1 MTTEKKQLQHLADCT
16 MIDTMALRVAN
27 VPNAKLPKEYS
38 QVSDGDDIA
47 ANTGW
52 AKGSLESESRKKGQS
67 LRVRTIKSKSQ
78 LLVEG
83 SNAIHYQGHNIV
95 SSGDAVMTAYS
106 MLDAVRQTYPLQ
118 LNDKMRPWEFMRGE
132 GIEVTRID
140 IPFML
145 KTPAGV
151 SVGAIVNALA
161 LAGIRSGLV
170 TTLFPRETVY
180 FDQHSQLQS
189 LKAYDKSAE
198 MMQAKNKFE
207 FPSSENAGSLQMLTT
222 DAVRLEAVYRLK
234 SLTRRFD
241 GKLPLPSMLSPDVL
255 ARMVMELLE
264 KYNLRGTLRSRLG
277 RAELQKIR
285 PVYRTTVALWQQG
298 EEMTSF
304 FGNDEGL
311 LKSHRRIIKAEYGI
325 DILLPH
331 PGAIDV
337 SMEVGDVLR
346 TENFVPVPAE
356 IRADQSLFYA
366 RDMQA
371 EWRNYCR
378 DQRITS
384 VSSVYLNPYKLDDDL
399 PAANTDKLDS

>member
-1 MTTEKKQLQHLADCT
+1 MNTADKNLQHLMDCT
-16 MIDTMALRVAN
+16 MIDTMGLRVPD
-27 VPNAKLPKEYS
+27 VPNAKLPRAFS

-47 ANTGW
+47 VNTGW

-67 LRVRTIKSKSQ
+67 LRVRTVKSKSQ

-207 FPSSENAGSLQMLTT
+207 FPSSENATALRLLTK

-234 SLTRRFD
+234 SLTRRFE

-298 EEMTSF
+298 EEMMSF

-311 LKSHRRIIKAEYGI
+311 FKSHRRIIKAEYGI

-337 SMEVGDVLR
+337 PMELGDVLR

-356 IRADQSLFYA
+356 IRADRSLFYA

-378 DQRITS
+378 VQRITS

-399 PAANTDKLDS
+399 PAANTDKLDC

>member
-1 MTTEKKQLQHLADCT
+1 MNTADKNLQHLMDCI
-16 MIDTMALRVAN
+16 MIDTMGLRVPN
-27 VPNAKLPKEYS
+27 VPNAKLSRAFS
-38 QVSDGDDIA
+38 QISDGDDIA

-52 AKGSLESESRKKGQS
+52 AKGSLKSESSKKGQS
-67 LRVRTIKSKSQ
+67 LRVSTVKSKSQ

-118 LNDKMRPWEFMRGE
+118 LKDKMRPWEFMKGD

-151 SVGAIVNALA
+151 SVGAVVNALA

-189 LKAYDKSAE
+189 LKAYDKAAE
-198 MMQAKNKFE
+198 MTQAKHKFE
-207 FPSSENAGSLQMLTT
+207 FPPSENAASLQLLTK

-234 SLTRRFD
+234 SLTRRFE
-241 GKLPLPSMLSPDVL
+241 GKVPLPSMLSPKVL
-255 ARMVMELLE
+255 ARMLMELLE
-264 KYNLRGTLRSRLG
+264 KYNLRGTLRSCLG

-285 PVYRTTVALWQQG
+285 PVYRTTVALWQRG

-331 PGAIDV
+331 PGAVDV
-337 SMEVGDVLR
+337 TMELGDVLR
-346 TENFVPVPAE
+346 AENFLPVPAE

-366 RDMQA
+366 RDMQT

-378 DQRITS
+378 QQGITS
-384 VSSVYLNPYKLDDDL
+384 VSSVYLDPYKLDDDL
-399 PAANTDKLDS
+399 PTANAEKLDS

>member
-1 MTTEKKQLQHLADCT
+1 MNTADKNLQHLMDCI
-16 MIDTMALRVAN
+16 MIDTMGLRVPN
-27 VPNAKLPKEYS
+27 VPNAKLSRTFS
-38 QVSDGDDIA
+38 QISDGDDIA

-52 AKGSLESESRKKGQS
+52 AKGSLKSESSKKGQS
-67 LRVRTIKSKSQ
+67 LRVSTVKSKSQ

-118 LNDKMRPWEFMRGE
+118 LKDKMRPWEFMRGE

-140 IPFML
+140 TPFML
-145 KTPAGV
+145 KTPAGA
-151 SVGAIVNALA
+151 SVGAVVNALA

-189 LKAYDKSAE
+189 LKAYDKAAE
-198 MMQAKNKFE
+198 MMQAKHKFE
-207 FPSSENAGSLQMLTT
+207 FPPSENATTLQLLTRN
-222 DAVRLEAVYRLK
+222 AVRLEAVYRLK
-234 SLTRRFD
+234 SLTRHFE
-241 GKLPLPSMLSPDVL
+241 GKIPLPSMLSPKVL
-255 ARMVMELLE
+255 AQMLMELLQ
-264 KYNLRGTLRSRLG
+264 KYNLRGTLRSCL
-277 RAELQKIR
+277 AKSELQKIR
-285 PVYRTTVALWQQG
+285 PVYRTTVALWQRG

-311 LKSHRRIIKAEYGI
+311 FKSHRRIIKAEYGI

-337 SMEVGDVLR
+337 PIELGDVLR
-346 TENFVPVPAE
+346 AENFVPVPAE

-378 DQRITS
+378 QHSITS
-384 VSSVYLNPYKLDDDL
+384 VSSVYLNPYKLY
-399 PAANTDKLDS
+399 

>member
-67 LRVRTIKSKSQ
+67 LRVRTVKSKSQ

-151 SVGAIVNALA
+151 SVGAIINALA

-189 LKAYDKSAE
+189 LKAYDKATE

-207 FPSSENAGSLQMLTT
+207 FPSSKNAGSLQMLTT

-234 SLTRRFD
+234 SLTRRFE

-337 SMEVGDVLR
+337 PMELGDILR

-356 IRADQSLFYA
+356 IRADRSLFYA

-378 DQRITS
+378 DQRIS
-384 VSSVYLNPYKLDDDL
+384 GVSSVYLNPYKLDDHL
-399 PAANTDKLDS
+399 LTANAD